1 MHGLLH
7 ERVDVSS
14 NVKELDTKTTEA
26 QQSKFICSRNSDV
39 FNVQW
44 SHSDTV

>member
-14 NVKELDTKTTEA
+14 NVKELDTKTTKA
-26 QQSKFICSRNSDV
+26 QQLKSFAVVNSDV
-39 FNVQW
+39 FNVQ
-44 SHSDTV
+44 